1 MSAAL
6 AHARAL
12 LGPIEAGGRDL
23 GALAAAWLA
32 GAEEE
37 PPLGAGR
44 RWLDGYPPMPPPVAG
59 ARAGSAAG
67 VVAWALVQG
76 LILQDAAGLRAG
88 AGGASP
94 AAAGRSRS
102 PSAAAEVSCRPSRR
116 RAARYAA

>member
-12 LGPIEAGGRDL
+12 LGTMEAGGRDL

-32 GAEEE
+32 GAEEGR
-37 PPLGAGR
+37 PLGAGR
-44 RWLDGYPPMPPPVAG
+44 RWLDDYPPMPPPAAG
-59 ARAGSAAG
+59 ARAGSAAD
-67 VVAWALVQG
+67 VLAWALVQG
-76 LILQDAAGLRAG
+76 LILQDAAERRAG

-94 AAAGRSRS
+94 AAASRSRS
-102 PSAAAEVSCRPSRR
+102 ASAAAEVSGSPSRR